1 MNLKLLTLGT
11 AVAISAAMAQ
21 TAAPA
26 AAPAAEQP
34 AAAQQAAAPAEQPA
48 AEQAAPAEQPAEQA
62 AEQAPAEQ
70 PAEQAAA
77 APAPAPAPEPAPA
90 PAPAAE
96 PAAEPAAQE
105 TAAVSSDRFNVL
117 HGNSYNAVGNEAAA
131 ATVGGNM
138 AVPVDMFGS
147 KLVYIEPTLQT
158 GVVAFGS
165 ASTTF
170 FLGFDNSAE
179 LGLLTAGFAKKSFGL
194 SINAALGN
202 TLISKDDDDET
213 ETQITQPGDD
223 LGLKAGF
230 ILGGYKL
237 SASVDWL
244 TIREETDT
252 ETKNREYDEDFFD
265 LAANV
270 NFSNAPSGK
279 NWFWSVGLDFLR
291 HNLTTTTKPNKGK
304 ETTETDKESN
314 LTFTPYFNIGGTIL
328 GVDNARVLIG
338 LNSRLPVI
346 VRDDIDNER
355 ESAVEFGLK
364 TTPNILAELALTN
377 NWIIHAG
384 VAHTWTLFDYSTVED
399 IEGKNKTQTTT
410 SEFETNRTTV
420 DTGIRFQYNNYAL
433 EANIAKNFY
442 NDPLGGFNGDP
453 MIASLGGFIFF

>member
-1 MNLKLLTLGT
+1 MSYTILRKKNGAGGLNLPDFRL
-11 AVAISAAMAQ
+11 S
-21 TAAPA
+21 
-26 AAPAAEQP
+26 
-34 AAAQQAAAPAEQPA
+34 
-48 AEQAAPAEQPAEQA
+48 
-62 AEQAPAEQ
+62 
-70 PAEQAAA
+70 
-77 APAPAPAPEPAPA
+77 
-90 PAPAAE
+90 E
-96 PAAEPAAQE
+96 PAAPEAA
-105 TAAVSSDRFNVL
+105 ASADRFNVL

-138 AVPVDMFGS
+138 AIPVDMFGS
-147 KLVYIEPTLQT
+147 KLVYVEPTLQT
-158 GVVAFGS
+158 GVVAFGT

-202 TLISKDDDDET
+202 TLISVDDDDET
-213 ETQITQPGDD
+213 ETQNTQPGDD
-223 LGLKAGF
+223 LGIKAGF

-291 HNLTTTTKPNKGK
+291 HNLTTTNKPKKGK
-304 ETTETDKESN
+304 EETQTDKESN
-314 LTFTPYFNIGGTIL
+314 LTFTPYFNIGGKIL

-338 LNSRLPVI
+338 LNSRVPVI
-346 VRDDIDNER
+346 VYDDIKDER
-355 ESAVEFGLK
+355 ESAIEVGLK

-384 VAHTWTLFDYSTVED
+384 VAHTWTLFNYATVEE
-399 IEGKNKTQTTT
+399 IEGKNKTQTST

-420 DTGIRFQYNNYAL
+420 DTGVRFQYNNYAL